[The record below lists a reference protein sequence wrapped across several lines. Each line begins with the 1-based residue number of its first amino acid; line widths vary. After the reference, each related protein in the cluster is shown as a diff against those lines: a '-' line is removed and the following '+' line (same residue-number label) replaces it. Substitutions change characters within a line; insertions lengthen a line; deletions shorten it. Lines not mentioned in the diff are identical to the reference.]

1 MPRFTQTNA
10 SATAPSRERRIAP
23 ARGGVFPHPANEPRE
38 MRGAPGGVPRNRTV
52 PCTEPL
58 PAWPGMP
65 VRCTGGGVRS
75 LQALHAAQRRAR
87 ASKRRMP
94 RMVSSYRHGVART
107 GRSAAGRRG
116 DVRRPRAHRAGLRA
130 RHSLPPHAAA
140 GRVRAPAGVLARW
153 AGPGARGARGG
164 ERGGARRAARVA
176 ARLPRPRAGAGAGA
190 GRRAGGAGAA
200 AAAVGASLGR
210 PGAARRAATGRR
222 GAGPAVRAR
231 AGGARGN
238 GERSGRRRA
247 ERGWAPLR
255 RAEPSEPPP
264 PAAPPVPVA
273 GSSLLRPAAPPAPE
287 QDALTAACEK
297 FLRDTDA
304 LARDLGA
311 WLLERHTGAR
321 AAPGGAERHD
331 LLNFFHAP
339 RFAGAFPRGELL
351 RTVRRWAAMPGLDL
365 SAGGTISLEEE
376 EEERPLQPAGSRAV
390 AVDPPHE
397 VRVVLRPAEGPRAL
411 AGLLG
416 AIGRAQLRAGPP
428 PDAPPEDLWL
438 GDAGLTPA
446 CGALLEGLL
455 LDGAWLR
462 RCARA
467 DLPRDDERALGLA
480 ALLDAR
486 LDAARALASLEALR
500 DGLGAGAEQ
509 ACRELHVRAALSE
522 IPAALASRELDPWL
536 GPWADLR
543 GRALAAH
550 LRDFLRERFDED
562 FWRNPRAL
570 PALQGLW
577 SRGGRPTLAEL
588 WAETGGEPSL
598 DALTAELSR
607 ACG

>member
-1 MPRFTQTNA
+1 MA
-10 SATAPSRERRIAP
+10 LRELADLRQDAAAMCKGLARLELAF
-23 ARGGVFPHPANEPRE
+23 ARGTPFPLTLEQ
-38 MRGAPGGVPRNRTV
+38 V
-52 PCTEPL
+52 L
-58 PAWPGMP
+58 
-65 VRCTGGGVRS
+65 S
-75 LQALHAAQRRAR
+75 
-87 ASKRRMP
+87 
-94 RMVSSYRHGVART
+94 
-107 GRSAAGRRG
+107 
-116 DVRRPRAHRAGLRA
+116 AHRLACSRDGLAQA
-130 RHSLPPHAAA
+130 REAL
-140 GRVRAPAGVLARW
+140 
-153 AGPGARGARGG
+153 
-164 ERGGARRAARVA
+164 
-176 ARLPRPRAGAGAGA
+176 AGASGA
-190 GRRAGGAGAA
+190 GRIARL
-200 AAAVGASLGR
+200 ASLR
-210 PGAARRAATGRR
+210 DFL
-222 GAGPAVRAR
+222 VRAR
-231 AGGARGN
+231 ALELEPGAAQEALELPRRPSVRLLGDP
-238 GERSGRRRA
+238 GLHGALPPVAVERDLPFVREREERAGMESALAAAERSAGGVRTA
-247 ERGWAPLR
+247 LWEAAQEALSELERGEPAEAALALHERGSAPLR
-255 RAEPSEPPP
+255 RAEPAEPPA
-264 PAAPPVPVA
+264 PAAPPGPVA
-273 GSSLLRPAAPPAPE
+273 GSSLLRAAAPTAPE
-287 QDALTAACEK
+287 PEASTAACEK
-297 FLRDTDA
+297 FLRDTDP

-331 LLNFFHAP
+331 LLHFLHAP

-351 RTVRRWAAMPGLDL
+351 RTVRRWAAMLGLDL
-365 SAGGTISLEEE
+365 GAGGTISLE

-455 LDGAWLR
+455 LDRAWLR

-509 ACRELHVRAALSE
+509 AYRELHVRAALSE

-577 SRGGRPTLAEL
+577 SRGGRPTVAEL

-607 ACG
+607 ACA

>member
-1 MPRFTQTNA
+1 MA
-10 SATAPSRERRIAP
+10 LRELGDLRQDAAEMCADLARIELAF
-23 ARGGVFPHPANEPRE
+23 ARGTPFP
-38 MRGAPGGVPRNRTV
+38 RT
-52 PCTEPL
+52 L
-58 PAWPGMP
+58 PQ
-65 VRCTGGGVRS
+65 V
-75 LQALHAAQRRAR
+75 
-87 ASKRRMP
+87 
-94 RMVSSYRHGVART
+94 VS
-107 GRSAAGRRG
+107 
-116 DVRRPRAHRAGLRA
+116 AHRLACSRDGLAQA
-130 RHSLPPHAAA
+130 REALAAASGA
-140 GRVRAPAGVLARW
+140 GRV
-153 AGPGARGARGG
+153 
-164 ERGGARRAARVA
+164 
-176 ARLPRPRAGAGAGA
+176 ARL
-190 GRRAGGAGAA
+190 
-200 AAAVGASLGR
+200 ASLR
-210 PGAARRAATGRR
+210 DFL
-222 GAGPAVRAR
+222 VRAR
-231 AGGARGN
+231 ALELEPGAAQEALELPRRPSVRLSGDP
-238 GERSGRRRA
+238 GLHGALPPVAVERDLPFVREREERAGMESALAAAERSAGGVRTALWEAAQEALSELERGEPA
-247 ERGWAPLR
+247 EAALALHERGWAPLR

-273 GSSLLRPAAPPAPE
+273 GSSLLRAAAPPAPE